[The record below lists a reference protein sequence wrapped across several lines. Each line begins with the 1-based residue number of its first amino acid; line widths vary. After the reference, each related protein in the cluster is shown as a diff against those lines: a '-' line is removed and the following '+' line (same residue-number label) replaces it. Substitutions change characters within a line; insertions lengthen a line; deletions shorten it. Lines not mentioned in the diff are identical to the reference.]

1 MRYASI
7 LATLFCALVY
17 GSPASFAQQPTQP
30 STASSPF
37 DVICGVG
44 QTKPARIL
52 FLGDSITHAGKYVA
66 YVETLARL
74 EFRDAVRGIEF
85 INCGLSS
92 ETVSGLSEEGH
103 AGGKFPRPTVHERLD
118 RVLAEVKPEVVVAC
132 YGMNC
137 GIYKPLAEE
146 RFAKY
151 REGIESLRK
160 KCFAAGAKQVVHLTP
175 PVFDALPIKDRVASA
190 GSNDYSKPYA
200 GYDEVLEA
208 YGNWL
213 LSKRADGWEV
223 VDVHGPMK
231 ALIRERRQTEPEFT
245 VAKDGVHPNNLGH
258 WLIAKAIMNEGKKV
272 DDFAKYA
279 DGEAAVAAFP
289 HGAEV
294 LKLVEQRLALMHDAY
309 LTATKH
315 KRPGVKEGLPLPEA
329 KQKSMEI
336 EAKIVE
342 LLKTPGKS

>member
-1 MRYASI
+1 VPNFAFFRTAAMTAILLAGAPSI
-7 LATLFCALVY
+7 LV
-17 GSPASFAQQPTQP
+17 AQTAAPKDDKP
-30 STASSPF
+30 STLR
-37 DVICGVG
+37 V
-44 QTKPARIL
+44 L

-66 YVETLARL
+66 YVESCQRL
-74 EFRDAVRGIEF
+74 NRDQPANRIANPGDSSTEYV
-85 INCGLSS
+85 NCGLSS

-103 AGGKFPRPTVHERLD
+103 AGGKFPRPTVHERLE
-118 RVLAEVKPEVVVAC
+118 RVLAEVKPDVVVAC

-151 REGIESLRK
+151 REGIELLRK

-175 PVFDALPIKDRVASA
+175 PVFDALPIKDRVAPA

-208 YGNWL
+208 YSNWL

-231 ALIRERRQTEPEFT
+231 AFILEQRKINPEFT

-258 WLIAKAIMNEGKKV
+258 WLIAKAIMNEGREV
-272 DDFAKYA
+272 DEFAKFA
-279 DGEAAVAAFP
+279 DGDAAIAAYP

-294 LKLVEQRLALMHDAY
+294 LKLIEQRLALMHDAY

-315 KRPGVKEGLPLPEA
+315 KRPGVKEGLPLPDA
-329 KQKSMEI
+329 KLKAKEI
-336 EAKIVE
+336 DAKIAE
-342 LLKTPGKS
+342 LLKESTSK

>member
-1 MRYASI
+1 MRFLLLLSLI
-7 LATLFCALVY
+7 GLT
-17 GSPASFAQQPTQP
+17 SFTTQTADAQQPQKP
-30 STASSPF
+30 SAEQNVDWDCIFGRKS
-37 DVICGVG
+37 G
-44 QTKPARIL
+44 RIL
-52 FLGDSITHAGKYVA
+52 FLGDSITHAGKYIA
-66 YVETLARL
+66 YMETLWRL
-74 EFRDAVRGIEF
+74 EFHDVPVDLEF
-85 INCGLSS
+85 VNCGLSS

-103 AGGKFPRPTVHERLD
+103 AGGKFPRPDVHERLE
-118 RVLAEVKPEVVVAC
+118 RVLAEVKPDVVVAC

-137 GIYKPLAEE
+137 GIYKPLDDG

-151 REGIESLRK
+151 REGIELLRK

-175 PVFDALPIKDRVASA
+175 PVFDALPIKDRVAPA

-231 ALIRERRQTEPEFT
+231 AFILEQRKADPEFT

-258 WLIAKAIMNEGKKV
+258 WLIAKAIMNEGKEV
-272 DDFAKYA
+272 NEFAKYA
-279 DGEAAVAAFP
+279 DGEAAVAAYP

-294 LKLVEQRLALMHDAY
+294 LKLVEQRLALMHDAF

-315 KRPGVKEGLPLPEA
+315 QRPGVKAGLPLPEA
-329 KQKSMEI
+329 KQK
-336 EAKIVE
+336 AKETETKIAE
-342 LLKTPGKS
+342 LLKDSTSK